1 MAVPDSA
8 SPSLFCA
15 QSGKVS
21 ADNTVGRFLM
31 SLVNQVPK
39 IVPDDFETMLN
50 SNINVSLGWTM
61 EGCGAV
67 QGGGRPACPEGLLP
81 SVCLKYW
88 YCHDLLTRLR

>member
-1 MAVPDSA
+1 M
-8 SPSLFCA
+8 SLFCA

-50 SNINVSLGWTM
+50 SNINVSSVAEPGSW
-61 EGCGAV
+61 G
-67 QGGGRPACPEGLLP
+67 EGLQLP
-81 SVCLKYW
+81 CPGWRQYSVF
-88 YCHDLLTRLR
+88 RESPVP

>member
-1 MAVPDSA
+1 MAVLD
-8 SPSLFCA
+8 SPSPLLCA

-61 EGCGAV
+61 EVG
-67 QGGGRPACPEGLLP
+67 
-81 SVCLKYW
+81 
-88 YCHDLLTRLR
+88 